1 MAKLVATFLSHIVEA
16 ERTVEGK
23 REKLAEMNDFHP
35 K

>member
-16 ERTVEGK
+16 ERFIENR
-23 REKLAEMNDFHP
+23 REILAEMNDFHP